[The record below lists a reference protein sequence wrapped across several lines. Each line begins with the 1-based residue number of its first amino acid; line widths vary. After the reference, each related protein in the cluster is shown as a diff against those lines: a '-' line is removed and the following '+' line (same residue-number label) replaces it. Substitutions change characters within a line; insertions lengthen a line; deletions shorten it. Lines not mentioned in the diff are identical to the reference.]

1 VTSSYLIT
9 FPEKYISDGRF
20 ERIVNIFLLDG
31 FFLRITARKSESPA
45 YRGLVEK

>member
-1 VTSSYLIT
+1 VTSSYLIA

-20 ERIVNIFLLDG
+20 EGIVNIFLLDG
-31 FFLRITARKSESPA
+31 FFLRITARESESPA